1 MTLRNILLAVVVTG
15 LAMIPVTIHA
25 GDGGKMIRVSIE
37 TNKGTIVAE
46 IDADK
51 APVTVANFVS
61 YTKKGHYNGMI
72 FHRVIDGFMIQG
84 GGFTQ
89 DMKMKKT
96 DSPIKN
102 EADNGLKNTRGTLAM
117 ARTPEV
123 DSATSQFFINLVD
136 NAFLDHRDKSSQGYG
151 YAVFGK
157 VVEGM
162 DVVDAIEKVRT
173 GSVRGF
179 ADVPIEPVVIEKVT
193 VVEDE

>member
-1 MTLRNILLAVVVTG
+1 MSLRNIMFAVIITG
-15 LAMIPVTIHA
+15 LMMVPLTIHA
-25 GDGGKMIRVSIE
+25 KEGEKMIRVSIE

-46 IDADK
+46 LDAEK
-51 APVTVANFVS
+51 APVSAENFVS
-61 YTKKGHYNGMI
+61 YAKKGNYNGTI

-89 DMKMKKT
+89 EMEMKKT
-96 DSPIKN
+96 DPQIKN

-117 ARTPEV
+117 ARTSVV

-136 NAFLDHRDKSSQGYG
+136 NGFLDHRDKSSQGYG

-162 DVVDAIEKVRT
+162 DVVDAIGKVKT
-173 GSVRGF
+173 GNARGF
-179 ADVPIEPVVIEKVT
+179 ADVPLEPVVIEKVS
-193 VVEDE
+193 VVKGE